1 MREATIDNPWGWNKP
16 EPPDFSLDHIALGA
30 ASSPRSRNI
39 PEYDVDAVL
48 SAGELVIDEE
58 ERALLENMGL
68 EKNSTQNEGKP
79 KKNSTQKAQ
88 RKKSGKN
95 EDPLSKPLPPDGMSP
110 GC

>member
-30 ASSPRSRNI
+30 ASSPRPRNI

-68 EKNSTQNEGKP
+68 EKNSTQNEGNP
-79 KKNSTQKAQ
+79 KKNSAQKMQ
-88 RKKSGKN
+88 RRKSAKN
-95 EDPLSKPLPPDGMSP
+95 EDPLSKPLPPDGM
-110 GC
+110 

>member
-1 MREATIDNPWGWNKP
+1 M
-16 EPPDFSLDHIALGA
+16 DHIALGA

-68 EKNSTQNEGKP
+68 EKNSTQNEGNP
-79 KKNSTQKAQ
+79 KKNSAQKMQ
-88 RKKSGKN
+88 RRKGVKN
-95 EDPLSKPLPPDGMSP
+95 EDPLSKPLPPDGMYSFTSTQQVSASP
-110 GC
+110 LQAW